1 MNGLDSIGVVIIGL
15 LVRFGLPI
23 LGTVLVIWFFRRLD
37 AHWQAEAA
45 RQLHMGTPVALADRE
60 PCWDQRHCSPEMRN
74 NCRAYLQQGIP
85 CWQLFRAE
93 DGRLKEACL
102 GCEVFRKAPVPVHL

>member
-1 MNGLDSIGVVIIGL
+1 MDGLTPVIVVLIGL

-23 LGTVLVIWFFRRLD
+23 LGTVLVVWFFRRLD
-37 AHWQAEAA
+37 AHWQAEAE
-45 RQLHMGTPVALADRE
+45 RQLHMQAPRVLSDRV
-60 PCWDQRHCSPEMRN
+60 PCWDQRNCPPELRN

-85 CWQLFRAE
+85 CWQLYRDQ

-102 GCEVFRKAPVPVHL
+102 SCDVFRKAPVPVNF